1 MFVCR
6 SWGNTFNACYGAG
19 SFIFKKIAFSAENIL
34 NPQTN
39 DVLFE
44 TSVPKSAYNAPGS
57 MEFTVVVIK
66 LKPAQ
71 KQKIKSI
78 LWTLSQ
84 NYSYVRKSYI
94 PVQWLNFFGT
104 SDPTLAGI
112 IMNHSDPEI
121 LSSIVTLDG
130 IPVPNLAT
138 ARNLTF
144 RTENSDKIAMNRLRF
159 SSFGPNYE
167 FLFAPRNNAVK
178 SIFDGIERFFSVSM
192 IDSLDSTINI
202 PIPRQYEYL
211 IIFPFASSPTP
222 VSKSQTKS
230 NISISSLLNLVIE
243 EE

>member
-1 MFVCR
+1 MYVTSR
-6 SWGNTFNACYGAG
+6 GIRLKRVMGQEVLYS
-19 SFIFKKIAFSAENIL
+19 KKLAFSADNIL

-39 DVLFE
+39 EVLFE
-44 TSVPKSAYNAPGS
+44 NAVPKSAYNLPGHI
-57 MEFTVVVIK
+57 EFTVVVIK

-94 PVQWLNFFGT
+94 PVQWLSFFGT

-112 IMNHSDPEI
+112 LKNFSDSEI
-121 LSSIVTLDG
+121 LSSLVTLDG
-130 IPVPNLAT
+130 ISVPNLAVAKT
-138 ARNLTF
+138 LMF
-144 RTENSDKIAMNRLRF
+144 RTENSDKIASNRLRF
-159 SSFGPNYE
+159 SSFAPNYD
-167 FLFAPRNNAVK
+167 FLFAPRNNGIK
-178 SIFDGIERFFSVSM
+178 SIFDNIEPFFSVSM
-192 IDSLDSTINI
+192 IETLDSQIKI

-211 IIFPFASSPTP
+211 LIFPYASSPTP

-230 NISISSLLNLVIE
+230 NISISSLLNLIIE

>member
-1 MFVCR
+1 MATEVLF
-6 SWGNTFNACYGAG
+6 S
-19 SFIFKKIAFSAENIL
+19 KKLAFSAENIL

-44 TSVPKSAYNAPGS
+44 TSVPKSAYNLPGHL
-57 MEFTVVVIK
+57 EFTVVAIK
-66 LKPAQ
+66 LKPTQ

-104 SDPTLAGI
+104 SDPTLFGI
-112 IMNHSDPEI
+112 LKNFSDSEI
-121 LSSIVTLDG
+121 LSSSVTLDG
-130 IPVPNLAT
+130 VSVPNLTIAKT
-138 ARNLTF
+138 LSF
-144 RTENSDKIAMNRLRF
+144 KTENSDKIASNRLRC
-159 SSFGPNYE
+159 SSFGPNYD
-167 FLFAPRNNAVK
+167 FLFAPRNNSIK
-178 SIFDGIERFFSVSM
+178 SIFDNIEPFFSVSM
-192 IDSLDSTINI
+192 IDSLDSQIKI

-211 IIFPFASSPTP
+211 LIFPYASSPTP

-243 EE
+243 ED